1 MNEKYSLK
9 RVLSN
14 SGWMMGQQIYNMLLQ
29 LVIGSISARYLG
41 PSNYGL
47 LNYSSSIIA
56 FFSIICRLGL
66 DGVIINEMTLKPE
79 KRGNYLGSALVMRL
93 LTSLASFFLIL
104 AIVRILEPANTALHV
119 ITALQGIAVILQ
131 TYEVFTYWFQLNLK
145 MKFVSISTMA
155 AQTAVG
161 VWRITLLATR
171 ASVYYFALSSSI
183 QYLVCGVIVAFFFWR
198 ERSGLKLRYSKPDAS
213 ELIRNSYHFIIS
225 GLAVTFYSQIDRIM
239 IGKTLSAEAVGFYSA
254 AAAIAVMWE
263 FVPNALINS
272 TRPVILS
279 LRKDHYEQ
287 YLRRFQ
293 ELLMVVTFLS
303 VLVSLIVSIFG
314 KLAILILY
322 GEQYLPAVQSL
333 SILVWSTGFAMIGT
347 TRGIWIVAEG
357 YNQYTKYYILIGAG
371 VNLVLNLLFI
381 PIWGITGAAI
391 TTLISQI
398 TVAFISPLFFKKAR
412 QFDAIYFASFKYL
425 PEMLISAK
433 KYLKEVRKIGRQD

>member
-29 LVIGSISARYLG
+29 LIIGSISARYLG

-56 FFSIICRLGL
+56 FFSIVCRLGL

-119 ITALQGIAVILQ
+119 ITALQGVAVILQ

-198 ERSGLKLRYSKPDAS
+198 ERSGLKLRYSKQDAS

-239 IGKTLSAEAVGFYSA
+239 IGKILSAEAVGFYSA

-322 GEQYLPAVQSL
+322 GEKYLPAVKSL
-333 SILVWSTGFAMIGT
+333 CILVWSTGFAMIGT

-381 PIWGITGAAI
+381 PIWGITGAAF

-425 PEMLISAK
+425 PGMLISAK
-433 KYLKEVRKIGRQD
+433 NYFKEVRKIGRQD

>member
-1 MNEKYSLK
+1 MNEKHSLK
-9 RVLSN
+9 YVLSN

-93 LTSLASFFLIL
+93 LTSVASFFMIL
-104 AIVRILEPANTALHV
+104 AIVRVLEPTNIMLHV

-131 TYEVFTYWFQLNLK
+131 SYEVFTYWFQLNLK
-145 MKFVSISTMA
+145 MKYVSIATMV
-155 AQTAVG
+155 AQTIVG
-161 VWRITLLATR
+161 VWRITLLATK
-171 ASVYYFALSSSI
+171 ASVYYFAFSSSI
-183 QYLVCGVIVAFFFWR
+183 QYLVCGVIVISFFLR
-198 ERSGLKLRYSKPDAS
+198 EHSGLKLRYSKSDAHA
-213 ELIRNSYHFIIS
+213 LLHNSYHFIIS

-239 IGKTLSAEAVGFYSA
+239 IGKTLSAEFVGFYSA
-254 AAAIAVMWE
+254 AAAIAAMWE

-279 LRKDHYEQ
+279 LRKNNYKQ
-287 YLRRFQ
+287 YLRNFQ
-293 ELLMVVTFLS
+293 GLLLVVTILS
-303 VLVSLIVSIFG
+303 VSVSLIISVFG
-314 KLAILILY
+314 KWAILILY
-322 GEQYLPAVQSL
+322 GEKYLPAVQSL

-347 TRGIWIVAEG
+347 TRGIWILAEG
-357 YNQYTKYYILIGAG
+357 YNKYTKYYILIGAG
-371 VNLVLNLLFI
+371 VNFVLNLFFI
-381 PIWGITGAAI
+381 PLWGITGAAI

-398 TVAFISPLFFKKAR
+398 TVAFISPLLFKNTR
-412 QFDAIYFASFKYL
+412 QFDLIYLSSFNL
-425 PEMLISAK
+425 IPDLIEMVKNIIK
-433 KYLKEVRKIGRQD
+433 KK